1 MDKQSFNIRRND
13 ILVVDD
19 DTCYQKLLSI
29 FLTSQGV
36 AVSTTSGGIE
46 ALEILKH
53 SRFKMI
59 ITDCNMPGMD
69 GLELAANVREQHPG
83 TPVVMVTGTNKPDV
97 IEAAVKAGISKVI
110 SKPIDLRTLMEAVTS
125 CLHASHNTVSA

>member
-1 MDKQSFNIRRND
+1 MDKESFKIGKSD

-29 FLTSQGV
+29 FLTSKGV

-69 GLELAANVREQHPG
+69 GLELAAKVREQHPG
-83 TPVVMVTGTNKPDV
+83 IPVVMVTGNKRSDV
-97 IEAAVKAGISKVI
+97 IEAAVTAGISKVF
-110 SKPIDLRTLMEAVTS
+110 SKPIDLRMLMEAITS
-125 CLHASHNTVSA
+125 CMHGSQTTVPA